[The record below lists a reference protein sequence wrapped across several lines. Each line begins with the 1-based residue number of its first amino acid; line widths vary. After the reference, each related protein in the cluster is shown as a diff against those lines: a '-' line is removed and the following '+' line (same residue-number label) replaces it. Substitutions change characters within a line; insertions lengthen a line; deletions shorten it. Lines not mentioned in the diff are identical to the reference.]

1 MSGKFKEM
9 KNEKMNFM
17 SPITFGNRA
26 KKKIVNPYSSFWLDD
41 NWNTTSL
48 ETDTD
53 VKKGIDLIK
62 LSSYRRAIS
71 NFVSIVT
78 GKNIPVTFVPHGD
91 SYTDGKSVTISS
103 KLDDKLF
110 DSAVGLA
117 LHEGSHILLSDF
129 DFLKN
134 LEFNTPREYTD
145 RAYEKGYDK
154 NESLSQIKN
163 LLNYIEDKRIDY
175 FVFSTSPGYKG
186 YYHTMYDKYF
196 NAKII
201 DKALK
206 STEYT
211 DENVESYMFRIV
223 NLTNPN
229 TDLNALNGLR
239 EIYNIIDFRNISRL
253 ENSTSAFN
261 VALEVYNVML
271 NNIPD
276 GIENVDSETGEVTY
290 EKADGSD
297 GNSTE
302 SGGGSSDGTTMSD
315 EEFDD
320 LLDSVENSEMENGS
334 GNSSGTTIDIDFE
347 DSNDENSNSTSNV
360 SEDKTNKIELSDN
373 QKKQL
378 ENAIKKQEKFLNDE
392 ITKKKVSKKDKANL
406 DAVEKSGME
415 YREVGV
421 TYNKETSWRKNG
433 VDCIVVKNYT
443 KELVDSDTV
452 DMVNGWRDHQKEVD
466 DGIRLGTILGRKL
479 KVRTESRDT
488 KYTRK
493 NTGKIDKR
501 LISQLGFG
509 NESVFCQNFVDS
521 YPDAFLHISV
531 DASGSMSGDKFEKA
545 LTSVVAITKA
555 LDMIQ
560 GVDVVVSFRTTQN
573 VSSSGRYGNDK
584 PLILI
589 AYDSRKD
596 NFIKVRTL
604 FRYLSVNGTTPE
616 GLTFEAIMDDLIP
629 ASNERDSFFLNFS
642 DGMPMY
648 GNDGISYHGDSALN
662 HTKGMV
668 KKMRN
673 KGIKVLSYFIGDK
686 YGTRKS
692 STMSSFKTMY
702 GRDSQFVNVTSVMEV
717 AKTMNNKFLEK

>member
-1 MSGKFKEM
+1 MSEKIKEM
-9 KNEKMNFM
+9 NNEKMNFM
-17 SPITFGNRA
+17 SPITFGNRSN
-26 KKKIVNPYSSFWLDD
+26 KKVVNPYSSFWLDD

-253 ENSTSAFN
+253 ENSTAAFN
-261 VALEVYNVML
+261 VALDVYNVIL
-271 NNIPD
+271 NNIPN

-302 SGGGSSDGTTMSD
+302 SGGGSSDSTTMSD

-334 GNSSGTTIDIDFE
+334 GGNGTTIDMGFE

-415 YREVGV
+415 YREVGES
-421 TYNKETSWRKNG
+421 YNKETGWRKNG
-433 VDCIVVKNYT
+433 IDCIVVKNYT

-501 LISQLGFG
+501 
-509 NESVFCQNFVDS
+509 
-521 YPDAFLHISV
+521 
-531 DASGSMSGDKFEKA
+531 
-545 LTSVVAITKA
+545 
-555 LDMIQ
+555 
-560 GVDVVVSFRTTQN
+560 
-573 VSSSGRYGNDK
+573 
-584 PLILI
+584 
-589 AYDSRKD
+589 
-596 NFIKVRTL
+596 
-604 FRYLSVNGTTPE
+604 
-616 GLTFEAIMDDLIP
+616 
-629 ASNERDSFFLNFS
+629 
-642 DGMPMY
+642 
-648 GNDGISYHGDSALN
+648 
-662 HTKGMV
+662 
-668 KKMRN
+668 
-673 KGIKVLSYFIGDK
+673 
-686 YGTRKS
+686 
-692 STMSSFKTMY
+692 
-702 GRDSQFVNVTSVMEV
+702 
-717 AKTMNNKFLEK
+717 

>member
-1 MSGKFKEM
+1 MSEKIKEL

-17 SPITFGNRA
+17 SPITFGNRS
-26 KKKIVNPYSSFWLDD
+26 KQKTVNPYSSFWLDD

-48 ETDTD
+48 ETDTT
-53 VKKGIDLIK
+53 VKKGLDLIK

-71 NFVSIVT
+71 NFVTIVT

-211 DENVESYMFRIV
+211 DETVESYLFRIV

-239 EIYNIIDFRNISRL
+239 KIYNLIDFRNISRL
-253 ENSTSAFN
+253 KDSASAFG
-261 VALEVYNVML
+261 VALDVYDVIL
-271 NNIPD
+271 NNIPN

-290 EKADGSD
+290 EKADGSE
-297 GNSTE
+297 GTSTE

-320 LLDSVENSEMENGS
+320 LLDSVENGEMKNGS
-334 GNSSGTTIDIDFE
+334 GNDGESSIEIGT
-347 DSNDENSNSTSNV
+347 ENSNSTSNV

-415 YREVGV
+415 YREVGE

-433 VDCIVVKNYT
+433 IDCIVVKNYT
-443 KELVDSDTV
+443 KELVDSGTV
-452 DMVNGWRDHQKEVD
+452 DMVGTWRDHQKEVD

-531 DASGSMSGDKFEKA
+531 DASGSMSGDKFRKA
-545 LTSVVAITKA
+545 LTSVVAVTKA

-560 GVDVVVSFRTTQN
+560 GIDVVVSFRTTQN
-573 VSSSGRYGNDK
+573 VSNGRNRYGTDK
-584 PLILI
+584 PLILV

-629 ASNERDSFFLNFS
+629 STNERDSFFLNFS

-673 KGIKVLSYFIGDK
+673 KGIKVLSYFIG
-686 YGTRKS
+686 S
-692 STMSSFKTMY
+692 SYESNRTMESFKTMY

-717 AKTMNNKFLEK
+717 AKTMNSKFLEK

>member
-1 MSGKFKEM
+1 
-9 KNEKMNFM
+9 
-17 SPITFGNRA
+17 
-26 KKKIVNPYSSFWLDD
+26 
-41 NWNTTSL
+41 
-48 ETDTD
+48 
-53 VKKGIDLIK
+53 
-62 LSSYRRAIS
+62 
-71 NFVSIVT
+71 
-78 GKNIPVTFVPHGD
+78 
-91 SYTDGKSVTISS
+91 
-103 KLDDKLF
+103 
-110 DSAVGLA
+110 
-117 LHEGSHILLSDF
+117 
-129 DFLKN
+129 
-134 LEFNTPREYTD
+134 
-145 RAYEKGYDK
+145 
-154 NESLSQIKN
+154 
-163 LLNYIEDKRIDY
+163 
-175 FVFSTSPGYKG
+175 
-186 YYHTMYDKYF
+186 MYDKYF

-239 EIYNIIDFRNISRL
+239 EIYNLIDFRNISRL
-253 ENSTSAFN
+253 KSSTEAFN
-261 VALEVYNVML
+261 VALDVYNVIL
-271 NNIPD
+271 NNIPN

-334 GNSSGTTIDIDFE
+334 GGNGTTIDMGFE

-415 YREVGV
+415 YREVGE

-433 VDCIVVKNYT
+433 IDCIVVKNYT
-443 KELVDSDTV
+443 KELVDIYTV
-452 DMVNGWRDHQKEVD
+452 DMVNGGRDHQKEVD

-596 NFIKVRTL
+596 NFVKVRTL

-629 ASNERDSFFLNFS
+629 ASNERDSFFINFS

-673 KGIKVLSYFIGDK
+673 KGIKVLSYFIGSSYESK
-686 YGTRKS
+686 